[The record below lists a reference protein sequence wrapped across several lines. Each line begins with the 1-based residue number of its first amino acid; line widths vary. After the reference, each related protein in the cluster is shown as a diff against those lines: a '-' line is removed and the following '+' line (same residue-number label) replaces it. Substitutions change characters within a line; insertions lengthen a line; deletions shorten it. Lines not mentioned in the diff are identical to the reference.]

1 MSTFIN
7 PTELD
12 LQEETVVCI
21 NRVSKATTG
30 GRKMRFNSV
39 VVVGD
44 GKGHVGLGF
53 GKANEVAS
61 AVNKARENAKKSIFK
76 VNLINGTIPHRI
88 DIKYSSVRL
97 MLKPASP
104 GTGIIAGGPIRAA
117 CEVVGIKDIVAKSM
131 GSSNPIN
138 VLRACIKGL
147 RSQNSPKF
155 IANLRGKTISEI
167 TKKKE
172 MTS

>member
-12 LQEETVVCI
+12 LKEETVVCI

-30 GRKMRFNSV
+30 GRSMRFNSL

-44 GKGHVGLGF
+44 GKGHVGVGF

-61 AVNKARENAKKSIFK
+61 AVNKAKENAKKRIFK
-76 VNLINGTIPHRI
+76 TPLINGTIPHKI
-88 DIKYSSVRL
+88 NIKYGAVRL

-104 GTGIIAGGPIRAA
+104 GTGIIAGGPVRAVM
-117 CEVVGIKDIVAKSM
+117 EQVGIANILSKNT
-131 GSSNPIN
+131 GSTNAIN
-138 VLRACIKGL
+138 VVKAVEQGLKDLRDPIKVS
-147 RSQNSPKF
+147 RQ
-155 IANLRGKTISEI
+155 RGVSL
-167 TKKKE
+167 KE
-172 MTS
+172 LFN

>member
-12 LQEETVVCI
+12 LKEEAVVCI

-30 GRKMRFNSV
+30 GRSMRFNSL

-44 GKGHVGLGF
+44 GKGHVGVGF

-61 AVNKARENAKKSIFK
+61 AVNKAKENAKKSIFK
-76 VNLINGTIPHRI
+76 APIVNGTIPHKI
-88 DIKYSSVRL
+88 NIKYGAVRL

-104 GTGIIAGGPIRAA
+104 GTGIIAGGPVRAVM
-117 CEVVGIKDIVAKSM
+117 EQIGIANILSKNT
-131 GSSNPIN
+131 GSTNTIN
-138 VLRACIKGL
+138 VVKAVEQGLKDMRDPIKVS
-147 RSQNSPKF
+147 RQ
-155 IANLRGKTISEI
+155 RGVSL
-167 TKKKE
+167 KE
-172 MTS
+172 LFN

>member
-12 LQEETVVCI
+12 LKEETVVCI

-30 GRKMRFNSV
+30 GRSMRFNSL

-44 GKGHVGLGF
+44 GNGHVGIGF

-61 AVNKARENAKKSIFK
+61 AVNKAKENAKKSIFK
-76 VNLINGTIPHRI
+76 APLINGTIPHKI
-88 DIKYSSVRL
+88 NIKYGAVRL

-104 GTGIIAGGPIRAA
+104 GTGIIAGGPVRAVM
-117 CEVVGIKDIVAKSM
+117 EQIGIANILSKNT
-131 GSSNPIN
+131 GSTNTIN
-138 VLRACIKGL
+138 VVKAVEQGL
-147 RSQNSPKF
+147 K
-155 IANLRGKTISEI
+155 NLRDPIKVSRQRGVTL
-167 TKKKE
+167 KE
-172 MTS
+172 LFN

>member
-76 VNLINGTIPHRI
+76 VALINGTIPHRI

-104 GTGIIAGGPIRAA
+104 GTGIIAGGPVRAIM
-117 CEVVGIKDIVAKSM
+117 EQLGIANILSKNT
-131 GSSNPIN
+131 GSTNAIN
-138 VLRACIKGL
+138 VVKAVAFGLKTLRDPLTVA
-147 RSQNSPKF
+147 RQ
-155 IANLRGKTISEI
+155 RGI
-167 TKKKE
+167 TLKE
-172 MTS
+172 LFN

>member
-30 GRKMRFNSV
+30 GRAMRFNSV

-53 GKANEVAS
+53 GKAREVAS
-61 AVNKARENAKKSIFK
+61 AVNKARENAKKAIFK
-76 VNLINGTIPHRI
+76 VTLINGTIPHRI

-104 GTGIIAGGPIRAA
+104 GTGIIAGGPVRAIM
-117 CEVVGIKDIVAKSM
+117 EQLGIANILSKNT
-131 GSSNPIN
+131 GSTNAIN
-138 VLRACIKGL
+138 VTKAVEHGLKTLRDPMTVA
-147 RSQNSPKF
+147 RQ
-155 IANLRGKTISEI
+155 RGI
-167 TKKKE
+167 TLKE
-172 MTS
+172 LFT

>member
-12 LQEETVVCI
+12 LQEETVICI

-30 GRKMRFNSV
+30 GRSMRFNCV
-39 VVVGD
+39 AVVGD

-61 AVNKARENAKKSIFK
+61 AVNKARENAKKSMFK
-76 VNLINGTIPHRI
+76 VALINGTIPHRI
-88 DIKYSSVRL
+88 DIKYSAVRL

-104 GTGIIAGGPIRAA
+104 GTGIIAGGPVRAIM
-117 CEVVGIKDIVAKSM
+117 EQLGITNILSKNT
-131 GSSNPIN
+131 GSTNAIN
-138 VLRACIKGL
+138 VVKAVEYGLKTLRDPLTVARQRGITIKEL
-147 RSQNSPKF
+147 FS
-155 IANLRGKTISEI
+155 
-167 TKKKE
+167 
-172 MTS
+172 

>member
-30 GRKMRFNSV
+30 GRAMRFNSV

-61 AVNKARENAKKSIFK
+61 AVNKARENAKKCIFQ
-76 VNLINGTIPHRI
+76 VPLINGTIPHKI
-88 DIKYSSVRL
+88 NIKYSSVRL

-104 GTGIIAGGPIRAA
+104 GTGIIAGGPVRAIM
-117 CEVVGIKDIVAKSM
+117 EQLGIANIPSKNT
-131 GSSNPIN
+131 GSTNAIN
-138 VLRACIKGL
+138 VVKAVEYGLKTLRDPLTVA
-147 RSQNSPKF
+147 RQ
-155 IANLRGKTISEI
+155 RGI
-167 TKKKE
+167 TLKE
-172 MTS
+172 LFN

>member
-12 LQEETVVCI
+12 LKEETVVCI

-30 GRKMRFNSV
+30 GRSMRFNSL

-44 GKGHVGLGF
+44 GNGHVGVGF

-61 AVNKARENAKKSIFK
+61 AVNKAKENAKKCIFK
-76 VNLINGTIPHRI
+76 APLINGTIPHQI
-88 DIKYSSVRL
+88 NIKYGAVRL

-104 GTGIIAGGPIRAA
+104 GTGIIAGGPVRAVM
-117 CEVVGIKDIVAKSM
+117 EQIGIANILSKNS
-131 GSSNPIN
+131 GSTNAIN
-138 VLRACIKGL
+138 VVKAVEQGLKDLRDPLIVSRQRGISMKEL
-147 RSQNSPKF
+147 F
-155 IANLRGKTISEI
+155 I
-167 TKKKE
+167 
-172 MTS
+172 

>member
-1 MSTFIN
+1 LSTFIN

-76 VNLINGTIPHRI
+76 VSLINGTIPHRI

-104 GTGIIAGGPIRAA
+104 GTGIIAGGPVRAIM
-117 CEVVGIKDIVAKSM
+117 EQLGIANILSKNT
-131 GSSNPIN
+131 GSTNAIN
-138 VLRACIKGL
+138 VTKAVEYGLKTLRDPLTVA
-147 RSQNSPKF
+147 RQ
-155 IANLRGKTISEI
+155 RGI
-167 TKKKE
+167 TLKE
-172 MTS
+172 LFT

>member
-12 LQEETVVCI
+12 LKEETVVCI

-30 GRKMRFNSV
+30 GRSMRFNSL

-44 GKGHVGLGF
+44 GKGHVGIGF

-61 AVNKARENAKKSIFK
+61 AVNKAKENAKKRIFK
-76 VNLINGTIPHRI
+76 TPLINGTIPHKI
-88 DIKYSSVRL
+88 NIKYGAVRL

-104 GTGIIAGGPIRAA
+104 GTGIIAGGPVRAVM
-117 CEVVGIKDIVAKSM
+117 EQIGIANILSKNT
-131 GSSNPIN
+131 GSTNAIN
-138 VLRACIKGL
+138 VVKAVEQGL
-147 RSQNSPKF
+147 K
-155 IANLRGKTISEI
+155 NLRDPIKVSRQRGVSL
-167 TKKKE
+167 KE
-172 MTS
+172 LFN

>member
-12 LQEETVVCI
+12 LKEETVVCI

-30 GRKMRFNSV
+30 GRSMRFNSL

-44 GKGHVGLGF
+44 GNGHVGVGF

-61 AVNKARENAKKSIFK
+61 AVNKAKENAKKCIFK
-76 VNLINGTIPHRI
+76 APIINGTIPHKI
-88 DIKYSSVRL
+88 NIKYGAVRL

-104 GTGIIAGGPIRAA
+104 GTGIIAGGPVRAVM
-117 CEVVGIKDIVAKSM
+117 EQIGIANILSKNS
-131 GSSNPIN
+131 GSTNAIN
-138 VLRACIKGL
+138 VVKAVEQGLKDLRDPLKVSRQRGISLKEL
-147 RSQNSPKF
+147 F
-155 IANLRGKTISEI
+155 I
-167 TKKKE
+167 
-172 MTS
+172 

>member
-12 LQEETVVCI
+12 LKEESVVCI

-30 GRKMRFNSV
+30 GRKMRFNSL

-44 GKGHVGLGF
+44 GMGHVGVGF

-61 AVNKARENAKKSIFK
+61 AVNKAKENAKKCIFK
-76 VNLINGTIPHRI
+76 APLINGTIPHKI
-88 DIKYSSVRL
+88 YIKYGAVRL

-104 GTGIIAGGPIRAA
+104 GTGIIAGGPVRAVM
-117 CEVVGIKDIVAKSM
+117 EQIGIANILSKNT
-131 GSSNPIN
+131 GSTNAIN
-138 VLRACIKGL
+138 VVKAVEQGL
-147 RSQNSPKF
+147 K
-155 IANLRGKTISEI
+155 NLRDPIKVSRQRGVSL
-167 TKKKE
+167 KE
-172 MTS
+172 LFN

>member
-1 MSTFIN
+1 MKNFIN
-7 PTELD
+7 PTELE

-30 GRKMRFNSV
+30 GRAMRFNSL

-44 GKGHVGLGF
+44 GKGHIGLGF

-104 GTGIIAGGPIRAA
+104 GTGIIAGGPVRAIM
-117 CEVVGIKDIVAKSM
+117 EQIGIANILSKNTGSTNAINVAKAVAY
-131 GSSNPIN
+131 GLQK
-138 VLRACIKGL
+138 LRDPLTVARQRGITL
-147 RSQNSPKF
+147 RELF
-155 IANLRGKTISEI
+155 T
-167 TKKKE
+167 
-172 MTS
+172 

>member
-1 MSTFIN
+1 MNKFIN
-7 PTELD
+7 PTELE

-30 GRKMRFNSV
+30 GRAMRFNSL

-61 AVNKARENAKKSIFK
+61 AVNKARENAKKTIFK
-76 VNLINGTIPHRI
+76 VKLINGTIPHRI

-104 GTGIIAGGPIRAA
+104 GTGIIAGGPVRAIM
-117 CEVVGIKDIVAKSM
+117 EQIGISNILSKNTGSTNAINVAKAVAY
-131 GSSNPIN
+131 GLQQ
-138 VLRACIKGL
+138 LRDPLTVA
-147 RSQNSPKF
+147 RQ
-155 IANLRGKTISEI
+155 RGI
-167 TKKKE
+167 TLKE
-172 MTS
+172 LFT